1 MFASLPVPSPKNGVG
16 HSNQLSSPLPEA
28 VRATSTK
35 SWSFRVLTEALDAG
49 LLMVPRREAARYEG
63 KALWREL
70 SC

>member
-1 MFASLPVPSPKNGVG
+1 MFASLPAPSPENGVD
-16 HSNQLSSPLPEA
+16 HSNQLPSPPPEA
-28 VRATSTK
+28 VRAAGTK
-35 SWSFRVLTEALDAG
+35 SWSYHVLTEALDAG